1 MKTFNAIAPTG
12 LEKFPQG
19 KYKVAGEESDLPGPP
34 MAIMLR
40 SHKLQVNEVK
50 PTVRAIVRCGAGT
63 NNIPVKEMGERGIP
77 VFNTPG
83 ANANAVKELVVCGL
97 LLASRGILEGA
108 NHVKNVI
115 NVEEK
120 GEHEKIAT
128 RIEKDK
134 AKFGGTEIQGKTI
147 GVIGL
152 GAIGSRYV
160 VFFCCCVLYFY
171 LLLFGANTKTNGSDE
186 ISIRCLTFLES
197 VLDSESSV
205 IGKPFE
211 AQSIQFSDPFV
222 RSFILFYLFVCFK
235 FHQTTRR

>member
-1 MKTFNAIAPTG
+1 MRKGLTARVYFARSLEAPLCTFGIRMYTQNFSLSFVFLFHDMHEIIGKSFNVKTFNAIAPSG
-12 LEKFPQG
+12 LEKFPSG
-19 KYKVAGEESDLPGPP
+19 KYAVAGEEKDLPGAP

-40 SHKLQVNEVK
+40 SHKLKVEEVK

-97 LLASRGILEGA
+97 LLASRGILECA

-120 GEHEKIAT
+120 GVHENIDK

-134 AKFGGTEIQGKTI
+134 SKFGGTEIQGKTI

-152 GAIGSRYV
+152 GAIGSR
-160 VFFCCCVLYFY
+160 
-171 LLLFGANTKTNGSDE
+171 
-186 ISIRCLTFLES
+186 
-197 VLDSESSV
+197 
-205 IGKPFE
+205 
-211 AQSIQFSDPFV
+211 
-222 RSFILFYLFVCFK
+222 
-235 FHQTTRR
+235 

>member
-1 MKTFNAIAPTG
+1 MAARAQSTNEEIDMLEAMLEMAKKRKEAEEKGNLLTTGDGSGDGSSGGYVGASFNVKTLNAIAESG
-12 LEKFPQG
+12 LEKFPKG
-19 KYKVAGEESDLPGPP
+19 KYAVAGEEGDLPGAP

-40 SHKLQVNEVK
+40 SHKLQVSEVK

-63 NNIPVKEMGERGIP
+63 NNIPVKDMAERGIP

-108 NHVKNVI
+108 NHVQNVI

-120 GEHEKIAT
+120 GEHDKIAV

-134 AKFGGTEIQGKTI
+134 SKFGGTEIAGKTI

-152 GAIGSRYV
+152 GAIGSR
-160 VFFCCCVLYFY
+160 
-171 LLLFGANTKTNGSDE
+171 
-186 ISIRCLTFLES
+186 
-197 VLDSESSV
+197 
-205 IGKPFE
+205 
-211 AQSIQFSDPFV
+211 
-222 RSFILFYLFVCFK
+222 
-235 FHQTTRR
+235 